1 MFFGASKA
9 PPPTDRFFKPTDTPK
24 FESPSRLPILHFAF
38 CILHFKFPLERSP
51 AMTSKAPRLL
61 PTLSLLLSI
70 TPTVLMLILVA
81 LSARGNWGFLI
92 LGGITY
98 LVSQLVCGIA
108 SLILG
113 ILCIRKRW
121 GRGRAVTALILS
133 SLGLAIT
140 LELIGTFLLQ
150 GLH

>member
-1 MFFGASKA
+1 
-9 PPPTDRFFKPTDTPK
+9 
-24 FESPSRLPILHFAF
+24 
-38 CILHFKFPLERSP
+38 
-51 AMTSKAPRLL
+51 MTSRSSRLL

-98 LVSQLVCGIA
+98 LVSELVCGIA

-113 ILCIRKRW
+113 ILCIRRKW
-121 GRGRAVTALILS
+121 GRGRAVTAVILS
-133 SLGLAIT
+133 SLGLFTT
-140 LELIGTFLLQ
+140 LELIGAFLLR
-150 GLH
+150 GLF

>member
-1 MFFGASKA
+1 M
-9 PPPTDRFFKPTDTPK
+9 PPT
-24 FESPSRLPILHFAF
+24 SRSS
-38 CILHFKFPLERSP
+38 RV
-51 AMTSKAPRLL
+51 L

-98 LVSQLVCGIA
+98 LVSELVCGIA

-113 ILCIRKRW
+113 ILCLRRKW
-121 GRGRAVTALILS
+121 GRGRAITAVILS
-133 SLGLAIT
+133 SLGLFTT
-140 LELIGTFLLQ
+140 LELIGAFLLR
-150 GLH
+150 GLF

>member
-1 MFFGASKA
+1 
-9 PPPTDRFFKPTDTPK
+9 
-24 FESPSRLPILHFAF
+24 
-38 CILHFKFPLERSP
+38 
-51 AMTSKAPRLL
+51 MTSKAPRLL

-98 LVSQLVCGIA
+98 LVSELVCGIA

-113 ILCIRKRW
+113 ILCLRRKW
-121 GRGRAVTALILS
+121 GRGRAITAVILS
-133 SLGLAIT
+133 SFGLFIT
-140 LELIGTFLLQ
+140 FELVWAFLIR
-150 GLH
+150 GLI

>member
-1 MFFGASKA
+1 
-9 PPPTDRFFKPTDTPK
+9 
-24 FESPSRLPILHFAF
+24 
-38 CILHFKFPLERSP
+38 
-51 AMTSKAPRLL
+51 MTSRSSRIL
-61 PTLSLLLSI
+61 PTLSLLFSI

-98 LVSQLVCGIA
+98 LVSELVCGIA

-113 ILCIRKRW
+113 ILCLRRKW

-133 SLGLAIT
+133 SLGLFIT
-140 LELIGTFLLQ
+140 LELIGAFLLR
-150 GLH
+150 GLF

>member
-1 MFFGASKA
+1 MPPKAS
-9 PPPTDRFFKPTDTPK
+9 
-24 FESPSRLPILHFAF
+24 
-38 CILHFKFPLERSP
+38 CI
-51 AMTSKAPRLL
+51 L

-70 TPTVLMLILVA
+70 TPTVLMFILIA

-98 LVSQLVCGIA
+98 LVSELVCGIA

-113 ILCIRKRW
+113 ILCIRRKW

-140 LELIGTFLLQ
+140 LELIGAFLLR
-150 GLH
+150 GLF